1 MKQPSDLT
9 DSVQLIPGKLI
20 TKLLI
25 TKLQTQVTELTDKK
39 SKLSVQIDQK
49 YQYSRG
55 NCILKLGVE
64 EKQNEENDTISIN
77 IIKEHLR
84 LDNQPSNIDGTHC
97 IGGKMNCVRKVE
109 KYLLSLEGSIFEKK
123 NKKRKFKESNISVT
137 ESLTSLKIIKLKDG
151 RYKYGFN
158 KIWISNGRI
167 MVMKEE
173 SIKPD
178 GYGWLKKQLFFYT
191 LCYRKEFCWA
201 FHLPYFGAITIR
213 HI

>member
-1 MKQPSDLT
+1 M
-9 DSVQLIPGKLI
+9 
-20 TKLLI
+20 
-25 TKLQTQVTELTDKK
+25 E
-39 SKLSVQIDQK
+39 
-49 YQYSRG
+49 
-55 NCILKLGVE
+55 CIVLG
-64 EKQNEENDTISIN
+64 EKWT
-77 IIKEHLR
+77 
-84 LDNQPSNIDGTHC
+84 
-97 IGGKMNCVRKVE
+97 IGGNIKFGRFHIWK
-109 KYLLSLEGSIFEKK
+109 KK

-137 ESLTSLKIIKLKDG
+137 ESLTSLKMIKLKDG

-213 HI
+213 HIWLLKGENITMLLVCFLIKVNKRQSTFRKNTY

>member
-1 MKQPSDLT
+1 MANNIFTGNLNSPDSDAILFNCPKNVKWKIKEISKLSKGTKASQIKGMKQPSDLT

-109 KYLLSLEGSIFEKK
+109 KYLLRLEGSIFEKK
-123 NKKRKFKESNISVT
+123 KQKKKVQRIKYISYRKFDF
-137 ESLTSLKIIKLKDG
+137 LK
-151 RYKYGFN
+151 N
-158 KIWISNGRI
+158 HKI
-167 MVMKEE
+167 E
-173 SIKPD
+173 
-178 GYGWLKKQLFFYT
+178 GW
-191 LCYRKEFCWA
+191 E
-201 FHLPYFGAITIR
+201 I
-213 HI
+213 

>member
-1 MKQPSDLT
+1 MANNIFTGNLNSPDSDAILFNCPNNVKWKIKEISKLSKGTKASQIKGMKQPSDLT

-123 NKKRKFKESNISVT
+123 KQKNKVQRIKYISYRKFE
-137 ESLTSLKIIKLKDG
+137 LLKN
-151 RYKYGFN
+151 N
-158 KIWISNGRI
+158 KIEWWEI
-167 MVMKEE
+167 
-173 SIKPD
+173 
-178 GYGWLKKQLFFYT
+178 
-191 LCYRKEFCWA
+191 
-201 FHLPYFGAITIR
+201 
-213 HI
+213 